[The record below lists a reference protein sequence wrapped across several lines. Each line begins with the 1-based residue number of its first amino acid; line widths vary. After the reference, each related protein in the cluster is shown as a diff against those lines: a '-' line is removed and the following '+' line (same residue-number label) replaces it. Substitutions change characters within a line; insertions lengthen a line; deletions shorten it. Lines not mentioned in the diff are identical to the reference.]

1 MLFVGQEIADYQTTD
16 NKLILIPQIG
26 LVNRMKINP
35 FNKRSFVFS
44 KECESRSYPNN
55 SFISQLREWRIYS
68 YCVHSDS
75 MFRRSLWTG
84 EIK

>member
-1 MLFVGQEIADYQTTD
+1 
-16 NKLILIPQIG
+16 
-26 LVNRMKINP
+26 MKINP

-75 MFRRSLWTG
+75 MFLRSLWTG